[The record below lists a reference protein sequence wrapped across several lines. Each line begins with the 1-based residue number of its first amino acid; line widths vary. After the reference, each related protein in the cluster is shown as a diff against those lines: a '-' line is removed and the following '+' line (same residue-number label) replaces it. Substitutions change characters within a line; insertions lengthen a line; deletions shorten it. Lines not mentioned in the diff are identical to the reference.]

1 MDSCRYEVSKRNLG
15 FDPPKVDK
23 IIVWESGTA
32 LLAVRARAR
41 VVGRQVKL
49 QRAHG
54 GCLGIE
60 RRRRT

>member
-1 MDSCRYEVSKRNLG
+1 MLLLNKMMSIEVSKRNLG
-15 FDPPKVDK
+15 FDPPTNVDRL
-23 IIVWESGTA
+23 SGIAA
-32 LLAVRARAR
+32 LLQRELK
-41 VVGRQVKL
+41 QVKL